1 VWGPE
6 PIALGF
12 IGAPLATAISF
23 NLIAISSIAYGI
35 FFVPS
40 TAWHPLSRRSFT
52 DLGILI
58 RLGLA
63 GVGLSFSR
71 CHFPTLLTTYGRSQ
85 GKLRRSGGRGNLSLV
100 SHLSLDSWNCL

>member
-1 VWGPE
+1 M
-6 PIALGF
+6 GF

-40 TAWHPLSRRSFT
+40 TAWHPFSRRIFT
-52 DLGILI
+52 DLGILV

-71 CHFPTLLTTYGRSQ
+71 CHFPTF
-85 GKLRRSGGRGNLSLV
+85 
-100 SHLSLDSWNCL
+100 

>member
-1 VWGPE
+1 MWGPE

-35 FFVPS
+35 FLVPS
-40 TAWHPLSRRSFT
+40 TAWHPFSRRSFT
-52 DLGILI
+52 DLGILV

-63 GVGLSFSR
+63 GVGLYFSR
-71 CHFPTLLTTYGRSQ
+71 RHFPTL
-85 GKLRRSGGRGNLSLV
+85 
-100 SHLSLDSWNCL
+100 

>member
-1 VWGPE
+1 MWGPE

-23 NLIAISSIAYGI
+23 NLIAIASLAYGV
-35 FFVPS
+35 FFVPN
-40 TAWHPLSRRSFT
+40 TAWHPFSRRSFT

-71 CHFPTLLTTYGRSQ
+71 YHFLIP
-85 GKLRRSGGRGNLSLV
+85 
-100 SHLSLDSWNCL
+100 